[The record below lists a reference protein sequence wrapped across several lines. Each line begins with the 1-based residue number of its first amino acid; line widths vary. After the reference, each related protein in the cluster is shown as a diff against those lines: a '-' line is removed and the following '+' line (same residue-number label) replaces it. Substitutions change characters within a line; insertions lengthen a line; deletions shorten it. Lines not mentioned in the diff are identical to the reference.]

1 MSSLPRLGFNCL
13 THVLVSASLCWM
25 DGCQRDCH
33 TFTLLCFSLFGFIL
47 LVASLLLL
55 NSDSRFLCLE
65 SSHRPCVSPSVILLY
80 LFLRVSPSS
89 LPVLCFPLITFF
101 PSACAV
107 DCLPEQHVQVVRGK
121 KKSRVRIE
129 RKHTGKNSF
138 PPKFA
143 CREKKPTSITFVIER
158 CSHNSQDV
166 ASVEMNAAARL
177 DVYFCVDLCLFFP
190 RAQPHHQ

>member
-80 LFLRVSPSS
+80 LFVRVSPSS

-121 KKSRVRIE
+121 KKKQSE
-129 RKHTGKNSF
+129 DRKKAHWEKLLPPQVCLSGKKTHINYL
-138 PPKFA
+138 
-143 CREKKPTSITFVIER
+143 R
-158 CSHNSQDV
+158 D
-166 ASVEMNAAARL
+166 
-177 DVYFCVDLCLFFP
+177 
-190 RAQPHHQ
+190 